1 MMSIEVVIVD
11 DHTLFRQGLRALLEV
26 DGRFEVIG
34 EADSASQSIDLA
46 IKMRPRIILM
56 DIAMRDMDGL
66 TAARRI
72 LDIVPDAKIIFLT
85 QYENKEYVLPAIR
98 LGASGYILKRSA
110 ADVLVQA
117 IQKVADGDFYLDTE
131 LSDVLVNAYK
141 ETDGDN
147 EFDALTE
154 REREI
159 LILLAKDKTNKEIAA
174 ILGISVKTADYH
186 RTNLMRKLGVHS
198 KVELVKY
205 SLKKGLVEC

>member
-1 MMSIEVVIVD
+1 MSIEVVIVD

-141 ETDGDN
+141 EIDGDN
-147 EFDALTE
+147 GFDALTE

>member
-1 MMSIEVVIVD
+1 MSIEVVIVD